1 MTEKECMI
9 LSISQG
15 DHFSEKPQKSGNK
28 CHRLCTAVCNM
39 AKYWGKFAVGENCIN
54 FISAVRCIEHVGRH
68 LGSSD
73 CNCRSSVRCFQP
85 VWKMITLDTIF

>member
-1 MTEKECMI
+1 MI

-15 DHFSEKPQKSGNK
+15 DHFSEKSQIPGNEINVTD
-28 CHRLCTAVCNM
+28 CVQQS
-39 AKYWGKFAVGENCIN
+39 AKWPITITSVGENLLPVKTVLIY
-54 FISAVRCIEHVGRH
+54 AVRCIEHVGHH